1 MGVGVDFGRVRRSA
15 KGASL
20 PSQPLPGPFSNGPYG
35 FRPLLFAGGF
45 RATDR
50 VVVYGQSFGGLEFSR
65 LGGHP
70 PRSRF
75 ACPRPLRFAK
85 GAILSPPT
93 YPWIP
98 AFAGMR
104 GEVSFTLGGFAWS
117 ASAASS
123 GGFGSVPGGVFEGVF
138 ELSLRSALFA
148 YAGGFGSVGGSDL
161 PVAVGAFEL
170 TGSEFFFFG
179 DLLIGLCVC
188 VCFRVCF
195 RFGASARAC
204 LLSSHG
210 VTLGFVWVCA
220 TMSLSR
226 RRCHLSEIRVVGE
239 VVMWRARGAPL
250 QLRL

>member
-1 MGVGVDFGRVRRSA
+1 MCGFWESPSLCEG
-15 KGASL
+15 SL
-20 PSQPLPGPFSNGPYG
+20 PSQPPPRAVLE
-35 FRPLLFAGGF
+35 RPLRDSCPL
-45 RATDR
+45 
-50 VVVYGQSFGGLEFSR
+50 VVYGRLIGWWFAGWVGGWLEFPASA
-65 LGGHP
+65 GI
-70 PRSRF
+70 PRS
-75 ACPRPLRFAK
+75 LRIAPPYAEAK
-85 GAILSPPT
+85 GAALSPPT

-104 GEVSFTLGGFAWS
+104 GEVSFTLGGFSWS

-138 ELSLRSALFA
+138 ELSLCSALFA

-179 DLLIGLCVC
+179 DLLIGLC
-188 VCFRVCF
+188 FRVCF

-226 RRCHLSEIRVVGE
+226 RRCRLSEIRVVGE
-239 VVMWRARGAPL
+239 VVMWRARGARLPL
-250 QLRL
+250 KRL